1 MCVYNVYNIHT
12 LYHTHDKHIYNIYTL
27 FPSIYCIL
35 YMVVMPFWGQTG
47 WVVEAPVSLQLAW
60 KHSRVRGHD
69 RLRWQAEMTGWD
81 AVSSS
86 CRPLALPTAVGQE
99 NETVK
104 PLPLCSQQVA
114 RTLSGGLQS
123 VCLSYPGPD
132 WLTYPQSTA
141 HSPRGQ
147 GWLLSLT
154 VLVSSHAEL
163 MNRPTRS
170 QEECVTGYQE
180 RLSYFI

>member
-1 MCVYNVYNIHT
+1 M
-12 LYHTHDKHIYNIYTL
+12 

-69 RLRWQAEMTGWD
+69 SLRWQAEMPWVHLAD
-81 AVSSS
+81 
-86 CRPLALPTAVGQE
+86 ALPTAVGQE

-104 PLPLCSQQVA
+104 PLPLCSLQVA

-132 WLTYPQSTA
+132 WLTYPQNTA

-154 VLVSSHAEL
+154 VLASSHAEL